1 VANSYYNQAKN
12 SFLKKD
18 YLESRNSLQLF
29 QQYAD
34 SVEIP
39 YGLRVD
45 AIGLA
50 VEVEE
55 MLGSYRTANSYM
67 KQLVE
72 LKDSIFR
79 EDKSREIG
87 RLESQFEL
95 DKANYDNELKEQEL
109 QIKDAAIKQQ
119 RLQRNALIVG
129 LLLLSLLAFFAV
141 RGQRA
146 KTRLNQKLRQ
156 VEEIKTRWFV
166 NVSHELKT
174 PLTLIQGPINQLM
187 KSESINEVDKSKLIL
202 ADRNVKSLQSL
213 VLEILDL
220 SKLEKGVLEL
230 DSKPV
235 DLSALIKSTVASFE
249 SLASSNKI
257 GLSEISRDEYWM
269 KVDPHKIRKLLENLI
284 SNALKFTPP
293 AGDVQVEMKFDNDYT
308 RIVVSDTG
316 EGIADEDLLHVFERF
331 YQSSDKQKN
340 RIGGTGVGLSLAKE
354 VAIMHGGDL
363 IVTSQEGKG
372 SVFTLLLP
380 SGLQTTAETYEEIEV
395 EDGDVFVEERY
406 RVRLDDR
413 PKLLLVE
420 DNMDMQTYIQSIL
433 KDDYIIDTA
442 RDGREG
448 LDFLQKGTYDLIISD
463 VMMPRMD
470 GLTFSQK
477 VKENEKWSRIPFV
490 MLTAL
495 NSDSDRI
502 YALRIGIDDYLAKP
516 FVEEE
521 LAVRLKNLLAN
532 RQQRLEIENE
542 DQLESF
548 DDRILK
554 TLESEVKQ
562 HLMDTMLSVS
572 YLADKVAMSESSLRR
587 YLKKSTG
594 LSPLEFINELKL
606 QHALKLLEKGVYST
620 IKEVA
625 LNSGYDRT
633 SRFTPSFQKR
643 FGKHPGDYLT

>member
-1 VANSYYNQAKN
+1 LDLGNYYYVANSYYNQAKN

-235 DLSALIKSTVASFE
+235 
-249 SLASSNKI
+249 
-257 GLSEISRDEYWM
+257 
-269 KVDPHKIRKLLENLI
+269 
-284 SNALKFTPP
+284 
-293 AGDVQVEMKFDNDYT
+293 
-308 RIVVSDTG
+308 
-316 EGIADEDLLHVFERF
+316 
-331 YQSSDKQKN
+331 
-340 RIGGTGVGLSLAKE
+340 
-354 VAIMHGGDL
+354 
-363 IVTSQEGKG
+363 
-372 SVFTLLLP
+372 
-380 SGLQTTAETYEEIEV
+380 
-395 EDGDVFVEERY
+395 
-406 RVRLDDR
+406 
-413 PKLLLVE
+413 
-420 DNMDMQTYIQSIL
+420 
-433 KDDYIIDTA
+433 
-442 RDGREG
+442 
-448 LDFLQKGTYDLIISD
+448 
-463 VMMPRMD
+463 
-470 GLTFSQK
+470 
-477 VKENEKWSRIPFV
+477 
-490 MLTAL
+490 
-495 NSDSDRI
+495 
-502 YALRIGIDDYLAKP
+502 
-516 FVEEE
+516 
-521 LAVRLKNLLAN
+521 
-532 RQQRLEIENE
+532 
-542 DQLESF
+542 
-548 DDRILK
+548 
-554 TLESEVKQ
+554 
-562 HLMDTMLSVS
+562 
-572 YLADKVAMSESSLRR
+572 
-587 YLKKSTG
+587 
-594 LSPLEFINELKL
+594 
-606 QHALKLLEKGVYST
+606 
-620 IKEVA
+620 
-625 LNSGYDRT
+625 
-633 SRFTPSFQKR
+633 
-643 FGKHPGDYLT
+643 